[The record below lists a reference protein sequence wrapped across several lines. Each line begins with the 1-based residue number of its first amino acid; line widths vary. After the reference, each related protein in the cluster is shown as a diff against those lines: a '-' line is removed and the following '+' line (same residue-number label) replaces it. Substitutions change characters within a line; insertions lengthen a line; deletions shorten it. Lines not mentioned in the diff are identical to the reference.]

1 MIAEETDDKPTKA
14 MVERLRRKSRPGR
27 TLHDAFAKHPEVF
40 NKVYLSL
47 IAAGEASGT
56 LDVSLA
62 RLAKQQEKR
71 REYDFK
77 RFAGQ

>member
-1 MIAEETDDKPTKA
+1 M
-14 MVERLRRKSRPGR
+14 MRLRNI
-27 TLHDAFAKHPEVF
+27 PEVF

-77 RFAGQ
+77 DSRGNDLSDYQCL